1 MPRDEVSIKP
11 AIIVKIHDT
20 GMVTYFKWKWRG
32 GAASVSTYISQDS
45 GVRLALI
52 YFSTRIQSQLANE
65 TSHGS

>member
-32 GAASVSTYISQDS
+32 GAASVFTFY
-45 GVRLALI
+45 
-52 YFSTRIQSQLANE
+52 RIQGLDSP
-65 TSHGS
+65 